1 MRAEPAPAP
10 HSGAGLPALLI
21 EAAGGGDVDAVRAV
35 LQQGVP
41 VDARDDGGATAPV
54 RAAYGNHLEVAALL
68 VQAGA
73 DVDLIDDTQQSAYLI
88 STSEVGDDPRLLELT
103 LNAGADVEARDS
115 FDGTG
120 LIRPRSAATRGLSSG
135 CCEQAWTATTSTGSA
150 TRHCTRPSCSGRAI
164 RRTRRRWR
172 RWS

>member
-1 MRAEPAPAP
+1 MTSTLSGQCCSRESPSTPATTVAP
-10 HSGAGLPALLI
+10 PQL
-21 EAAGGGDVDAVRAV
+21 
-35 LQQGVP
+35 
-41 VDARDDGGATAPV
+41 V

-150 TRHCTRPSCSGRAI
+150 TRHCTRPSCSGRVI